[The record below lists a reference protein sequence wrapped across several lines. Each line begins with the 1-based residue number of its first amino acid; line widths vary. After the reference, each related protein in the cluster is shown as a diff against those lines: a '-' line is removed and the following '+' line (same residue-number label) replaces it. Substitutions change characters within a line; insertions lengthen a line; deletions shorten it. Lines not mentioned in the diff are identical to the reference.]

1 MESPGIAAKLELYST
16 LITLELLM
24 NPESS
29 TTPVTPPTLGGKVHM
44 YPIALDVSAA
54 VYLYTL
60 APHTLLTNVCVI
72 LVGAKESGEQL
83 IGGC

>member
-16 LITLELLM
+16 LITLELLI
-24 NPESS
+24 NPESN
-29 TTPVTPPTLGGKVHM
+29 TTPATPPTLGGKVHM

-72 LVGAKESGEQL
+72 LAGAKESGEQL